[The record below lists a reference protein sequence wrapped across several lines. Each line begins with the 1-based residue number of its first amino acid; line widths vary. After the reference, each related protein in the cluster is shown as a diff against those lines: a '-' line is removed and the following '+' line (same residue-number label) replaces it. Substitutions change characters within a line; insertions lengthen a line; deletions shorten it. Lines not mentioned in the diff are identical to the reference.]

1 MSVANLF
8 GQLCNCQDKCL
19 PLPVSPASGGE
30 GGALPASGEGWGGE
44 GFRVFFHSMRGG
56 KA

>member
-8 GQLCNCQDKCL
+8 GQLCNCQDSFL
-19 PLPVSPASGGE
+19 PPASGGG
-30 GGALPASGEGWGGE
+30 GGALPAGGEGWGGE
-44 GFRVFFHSMRGG
+44 GFRVFFQLMRGG